1 MLNTKLGFFYVHRFA
16 HLINEVTKFIYET
29 YGCLFPTLYLLTGRY
44 NDEFGDFTGNRQP
57 FVSTY
62 VNLPVHSQTH
72 HCIMKKELTA
82 GTESIPAGGETD
94 FTTKTREFVNRTLPS
109 ECQIQTTQDAWYVG
123 AIGAL
128 CVTFLFPPAV
138 AVAAYCVYRAK
149 REGGER

>member
-16 HLINEVTKFIYET
+16 RLIYEVTKFIYET
-29 YGCLFPTLYLLTGRY
+29 YGCLFPTLVLFGYYMLW
-44 NDEFGDFTGNRQP
+44 FGDLYGKQAAVR
-57 FVSTY
+57 VSIRKLTC
-62 VNLPVHSQTH
+62 NSQTIT
-72 HCIMKKELTA
+72 CSMKKELTA
-82 GTESIPAGGETD
+82 GTKSIPAAHEMNFAG
-94 FTTKTREFVNRTLPS
+94 KLRELVNRTLPS

-149 REGGER
+149 KEGGEQ